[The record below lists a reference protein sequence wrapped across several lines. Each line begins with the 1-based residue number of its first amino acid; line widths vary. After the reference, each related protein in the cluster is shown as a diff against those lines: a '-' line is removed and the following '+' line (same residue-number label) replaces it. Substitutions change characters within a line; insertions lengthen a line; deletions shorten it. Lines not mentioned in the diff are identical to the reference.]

1 MATFDR
7 IHRKLLE
14 YCDYDPSH
22 CPVSERILTEYIE
35 QLLLKD
41 EDSMPSEFLNDLENK
56 INVLSILKSKIEKS
70 SQLSEDIDKLW
81 VRWLKRLFRKEEC
94 EERRNGGQVS
104 QVSTERTG
112 GQVSRVSTGK
122 TILSPVSSV
131 VHEGG
136 VRSVMLLTR

>member
-81 VRWLKRLFRKEEC
+81 VRWLKRLFRKVPI
-94 EERRNGGQVS
+94 NLKVHNKNFDTPQGPVTKKINKNFPYLKGS
-104 QVSTERTG
+104 LALL
-112 GQVSRVSTGK
+112 RVHVELKAS
-122 TILSPVSSV
+122 
-131 VHEGG
+131 
-136 VRSVMLLTR
+136 